1 MEKYALLG
9 DFLRRQRALEVTL
22 TFDEIERITG
32 VKLPPKAQHHRAW
45 WSNNPSNNVMTKVWL
60 NAGFESAQVDMAAR
74 KLVFRRIVK
83 AGATSGGFAEPATK
97 PYATKAGRHPIFG
110 AS

>member
-1 MEKYALLG
+1 MSWPVPRPGLVIRYSYLWESEAGAGREEGVKDRPCAIILVMYVSIHPETGPIMEKYALLG

-45 WSNNPSNNVMTKVWL
+45 WSNNPATHVMTKV
-60 NAGFESAQVDMAAR
+60 
-74 KLVFRRIVK
+74 
-83 AGATSGGFAEPATK
+83 
-97 PYATKAGRHPIFG
+97 
-110 AS
+110 